1 MCSMIGANRILFLWV
16 LSVGT
21 SFTNIVSF
29 IKVSI
34 MLTLIFLFCSLFAC
48 FDVFAELVPFYFC
61 SEEFDEDEDPLW
73 PLLELLEMGF

>member
-1 MCSMIGANRILFLWV
+1 M
-16 LSVGT
+16 
-21 SFTNIVSF
+21 
-29 IKVSI
+29 